1 MRTSIIIYYSYYHY
15 CKRAFS
21 VSLPAGESI
30 WGQCLYPS
38 SKVFPPGHAPLDL
51 PSARDS
57 KSVIY
62 IYSYSPQFD
71 YISCGGY
78 VSSVEYCFRRLRS
91 SAPSMQKDVFEM
103 YFMNRVS
110 ENSDYYH
117 LSVDRVLKFGGHSSS
132 DRQYNESCS
141 NETDLY
147 EICCAKENIIVIPT
161 NHLKDILL
169 LKIAP
174 YSSPNANT
182 LLLAQTNNSVVT
194 TSYDAASLNMTLILD
209 IDDTSSTD
217 LIPHFRL
224 IISPTPQSSGS
235 TQSALGIGLGLS
247 AGGVTILICF
257 MVIVTVVVCIVAKQR
272 CVKVVSFQLEMEAR
286 EGVQEHVLGGEII
299 IAVLCVCMIV
309 YVQHTLIGLMAMK
322 PIQTTV
328 AIPTQQK
335 TLGLTAMRL
344 IATKLLPLMHVT
356 QRSTLRPTAMRPTKW
371 LLPLFQQ
378 NRILSME
385 ME

>member
-1 MRTSIIIYYSYYHY
+1 MQ
-15 CKRAFS
+15 
-21 VSLPAGESI
+21 E
-30 WGQCLYPS
+30 
-38 SKVFPPGHAPLDL
+38 DL
-51 PSARDS
+51 
-57 KSVIY
+57 
-62 IYSYSPQFD
+62 
-71 YISCGGY
+71 
-78 VSSVEYCFRRLRS
+78 
-91 SAPSMQKDVFEM
+91 FEM

-110 ENSDYYH
+110 DNSDEYQ
-117 LSVDRVLKFGGHSSS
+117 LTVDRVLKFGGHSSS

-147 EICCAKENIIVIPT
+147 EICCAKENIIATPT

-209 IDDTSSTD
+209 IDDTSLTD

-224 IISPTPQSSGS
+224 IISPTPKSPGS

-286 EGVQEHVLGGEII
+286 EGVQEYVLGGEII

-309 YVQHTLIGLMAMK
+309 YVQHTLIGLMAIR

-328 AIPTQQK
+328 ATNPTENIGAHSNEAYSYQA
-335 TLGLTAMRL
+335 TATDACDPTEHFETHGNEAYQ
-344 IATKLLPLMHVT
+344 IATTTV
-356 QRSTLRPTAMRPTKW
+356 PTE
-371 LLPLFQQ
+371 Q
-378 NRILSME
+378 NIVDGDGVGGCNTILNAQYRILLFSLSQWLRRNPC
-385 ME
+385 